1 MAKGYWIVRID
12 VTDEENYP
20 DYLAAATP
28 AVAAF
33 EGKFLTRGGEFTA
46 PEGVSR
52 GRNVL
57 VEFESYQKAL
67 DCYASDAYQVA
78 VKLRKAMA
86 ESDFLIIQGA

>member
-20 DYLAAATP
+20 DYIAAASP

-33 EGKFLTRGGEFTA
+33 GGKFLTRGGAFKA

-57 VEFESYQKAL
+57 VEFESYNQAL
-67 DCYASDAYQVA
+67 DCYESEAYQVA
-78 VKLRKAMA
+78 VKLRKAAA
-86 ESDFLIIQGA
+86 ETDFLIIQGV